1 MEQIWFLAGG
11 LLLGC
16 LHALEADHLVT
27 VSNLVLN
34 KNSLK
39 NSLRLALQWA
49 LGHSFTLLMLSGL
62 VFSLNSAFTAMMS
75 ASAERMVGATMIFI
89 GMVVFFQELRQSA
102 RLKNFGHKHLEYSGS
117 TLFGIGVLHGI
128 AGSASIFL
136 LIPVA
141 LTKSIFSVFTYVGLF
156 CCGMIITMGLYGI
169 FLQSFG
175 LNKHFSGYL
184 PKVRFVVAI
193 FSVTIGIKLLGTST

>member
-16 LHALEADHLVT
+16 LHALEADHIIT

-34 KNSLK
+34 KDSLK
-39 NSLRLALQWA
+39 SSMRLALQWA
-49 LGHSFTLLMLSGL
+49 LGHSITLLVLSGL
-62 VFSLNSAFTAMMS
+62 VFSLNSAFLALMS
-75 ASAERMVGATMIFI
+75 TSAEQMVGATMIFL
-89 GMVVFFQELRQSA
+89 GLVVFFQELRQSA
-102 RLKNFGHKHLEYSGS
+102 KSNKMGHKHTVFSGFG
-117 TLFGIGVLHGI
+117 LFGMGVLHGI

-141 LTKSIFSVFTYVGLF
+141 LTKSLVSVFSYVGLF
-156 CCGMIITMGLYGI
+156 CFGMIFTMTLYGL
-169 FLQSFG
+169 FLQNFG
-175 LNKHFSGYL
+175 LNKIFTGYL

-193 FSVTIGIKLLGTST
+193 FSVTIGIKLLGT

>member
-16 LHALEADHLVT
+16 LHALEADHIVT

-34 KNSLK
+34 KDSIK
-39 NSLRLALQWA
+39 SSFKLALQWA
-49 LGHSFTLLMLSGL
+49 LGHSFTLLVLSGL
-62 VFSLNSAFTAMMS
+62 AFSLNSAFLALMS
-75 ASAERMVGATMIFI
+75 TSAEQMVGATMIFI
-89 GMVVFFQELRQSA
+89 GLVVFFQEIKRSSKI
-102 RLKNFGHKHLEYSGS
+102 KNRYHNHTIFTGS

-141 LTKSIFSVFTYVGLF
+141 LTKSIYSVLSYVGLF
-156 CCGMIITMGLYGI
+156 CFGMIFTMSLYGI
-169 FLQSFG
+169 FLQFFG
-175 LNKHFSGYL
+175 MNKKFTRYL

-193 FSVTIGIKLLGTST
+193 FSVTIGIKLLGT

>member
-16 LHALEADHLVT
+16 LHALEADHIVT
-27 VSNLVLN
+27 VSNLVLH

-39 NSLRLALQWA
+39 KSIRLALQWA
-49 LGHSFTLLMLSGL
+49 LGHSFTLLVLSAL
-62 VFSLNSAFTAMMS
+62 VFSLNSAFMALMS
-75 ASAERMVGATMIFI
+75 TSAEQMVGATMIFI

-102 RLKNFGHKHLEYSGS
+102 RLKKLGHRHTEFSGS
-117 TLFGIGVLHGI
+117 ALFGMGVLHGI

-141 LTKSIFSVFTYVGLF
+141 LTKSIISVFSYVGLF
-156 CCGMIITMGLYGI
+156 CCGMILTMGLYGL
-169 FLQSFG
+169 FLQNFG
-175 LNKHFSGYL
+175 LNKNFSGFL
-184 PKVRFVVAI
+184 PKVRFIVAI
-193 FSVTIGIKLLGTST
+193 FSVTIGIKLLGT

>member
-49 LGHSFTLLMLSGL
+49 LGHSFTLLVLSGL

>member
-16 LHALEADHLVT
+16 LHSLEADHIVT

-49 LGHSFTLLMLSGL
+49 LGHSFTLLVLSGL
-62 VFSLNSAFTAMMS
+62 VFFLNSAFMALMS
-75 ASAERMVGATMIFI
+75 TSAEQMVGATMIFI
-89 GMVVFFQELRQSA
+89 GMVVFIQELRQGS
-102 RLKNFGHKHLEYSGS
+102 RLKNFGHRHTEFSGS
-117 TLFGIGVLHGI
+117 TLFGMGVLHGI

-141 LTKSIFSVFTYVGLF
+141 LTKSIFTVFSYVGLF
-156 CCGMIITMGLYGI
+156 CCGMILTMGLYGLFAKLWLKQKI
-169 FLQSFG
+169 FQIFTESQVCCGYIFG
-175 LNKHFSGYL
+175 NHWN
-184 PKVRFVVAI
+184 
-193 FSVTIGIKLLGTST
+193 

>member
-16 LHALEADHLVT
+16 LHALEADHIVT

-34 KNSLK
+34 KKSLK

-49 LGHSFTLLMLSGL
+49 LGHSLTLLLLSGL
-62 VFSLNSAFTAMMS
+62 VFSLNSAFTALMS
-75 ASAERMVGATMIFI
+75 NSAERMVGVTMIFI
-89 GMVVFFQELRQSA
+89 GMIVFVQELKQNS
-102 RLKNFGHKHLEYSGS
+102 RLKKFGHRHPEFSGS

-141 LTKSIFSVFTYVGLF
+141 LTKSIFSVFSYVGLF
-156 CCGMIITMGLYGI
+156 CCGMILTMGLYGI

-175 LNKHFSGYL
+175 LNKNLSRYL

-193 FSVTIGIKLLGTST
+193 FSVTIGIKLLGT

>member
-16 LHALEADHLVT
+16 LHALEADHIVT

-34 KNSLK
+34 KDSLK
-39 NSLRLALQWA
+39 KSMRLALQWA
-49 LGHSFTLLMLSGL
+49 LGHSITLLVLSGL
-62 VFSLNSAFTAMMS
+62 VFSLNSAFLALMS
-75 ASAERMVGATMIFI
+75 TSAEQMVGATMIFL
-89 GMVVFFQELRQSA
+89 GLVVFFQELRQSKK
-102 RLKNFGHKHLEYSGS
+102 LNKMGHKHTTGFG
-117 TLFGIGVLHGI
+117 LFGMGVLHGI

-141 LTKSIFSVFTYVGLF
+141 LTKSLISVFSYVGLF
-156 CCGMIITMGLYGI
+156 CFGMIFTMTLYGL

-175 LNKHFSGYL
+175 LNKTFSGYL

-193 FSVTIGIKLLGTST
+193 FSVTIGIKLLGT